1 MCSLFDKIHKFI
13 SLEHDQII
21 PKMSHTI
28 NQAEASNP
36 LYQKKMRECTICNS
50 AGFPQ
55 QLITFQNIG
64 QDPTSGKTIW
74 KPIDE
79 DGNEHKHKSNTQ
91 VIGKPTFHRKRIVDI
106 AAVTDVQ
113 ETRKLLSEGWEYKT
127 SYPATI
133 SNIPHFILVK
143 RE

>member
-1 MCSLFDKIHKFI
+1 
-13 SLEHDQII
+13 
-21 PKMSHTI
+21 MSSTL

-36 LYQKKMRECTICNS
+36 LYQKKMRECTICSS

-55 QLITFQNIG
+55 QLITFQSIG
-64 QDPTSGKTIW
+64 QDPVTGKTIW

-79 DGNEHKHKSNTQ
+79 NGNEHKHKSNIQ
-91 VIGKPTFHRKRIVDI
+91 EAGKPTFHRKKIVDI
-106 AAVTDVQ
+106 AVITDIQ
-113 ETRKLLSEGWEYKT
+113 EAKKLLLQGWEYKT

>member
-1 MCSLFDKIHKFI
+1 
-13 SLEHDQII
+13 
-21 PKMSHTI
+21 MSYTL

-36 LYQKKMRECTICNS
+36 LNQKKMRECTICSS

-64 QDPTSGKTIW
+64 QDPTTGKTVW

-79 DGNEHKHKSNTQ
+79 NGNEHKHKSNTQ
-91 VIGKPTFHRKRIVDI
+91 GLGKPTFHRKRIVDI

-113 ETRKLLSEGWEYKT
+113 ETKKLLSEGWEYKT

>member
-1 MCSLFDKIHKFI
+1 
-13 SLEHDQII
+13 
-21 PKMSHTI
+21 
-28 NQAEASNP
+28 
-36 LYQKKMRECTICNS
+36 MRECTICKS
-50 AGFPQ
+50 AGFSE

-64 QDPTSGKTIW
+64 EDSVTGKTIW

-79 DGNEHKHKSNTQ
+79 HGNEHKHKFNIPDT
-91 VIGKPTFHRKRIVDI
+91 KRPTFLRKKVVDI

-113 ETRKLLSEGWEYKT
+113 EAKELLLQGWEYKT

-133 SNIPHFILVK
+133 SNIPHFILIK

>member
-1 MCSLFDKIHKFI
+1 
-13 SLEHDQII
+13 
-21 PKMSHTI
+21 MSSTL

-36 LYQKKMRECTICNS
+36 LYQKKMRECTICSN

-55 QLITFQNIG
+55 QLITFQSIG
-64 QDPTSGKTIW
+64 QDPVTGKTIW

-79 DGNEHKHKSNTQ
+79 NGNEHKHKSNIQ
-91 VIGKPTFHRKRIVDI
+91 DGGKPTFRRKNIVDI
-106 AAVTDVQ
+106 AAVTDIQ
-113 ETRKLLSEGWEYKT
+113 EAKKLLLQGWEYKT

>member
-1 MCSLFDKIHKFI
+1 
-13 SLEHDQII
+13 
-21 PKMSHTI
+21 MSNI
-28 NQAEASNP
+28 LNQAEASTP
-36 LYQKKMRECTICNS
+36 LNQKKMRECSICNS

-64 QDPTSGKTIW
+64 EDSVTGKTIW

-79 DGNEHKHKSNTQ
+79 NGNEHKHKFNNQ
-91 VIGKPTFHRKRIVDI
+91 EFRKPSFQRKKVVDI

-113 ETRKLLSEGWEYKT
+113 EAKKLLLQGWEYKT

-133 SNIPHFILVK
+133 SNIPHFILIK

>member
-1 MCSLFDKIHKFI
+1 
-13 SLEHDQII
+13 
-21 PKMSHTI
+21 MSNTL

-36 LYQKKMRECTICNS
+36 LYQKKMRECTICSS

-55 QLITFQNIG
+55 QLITFQSIG
-64 QDPTSGKTIW
+64 QDPITGKTIW

-79 DGNEHKHKSNTQ
+79 NGNEHKHKSNKQ
-91 VIGKPTFHRKRIVDI
+91 EVGKPTFHRKRKVDI
-106 AAVTDVQ
+106 AAITDIQ
-113 ETRKLLSEGWEYKT
+113 EVKRLLLQGWEYKT

-133 SNIPHFILVK
+133 SNIPHFILIK